1 MEPNQILLLGLSA
14 LIFAITLII
23 KIFTPRQI
31 DILAGIA
38 ALVFFGFAYYLIP
51 DQSYNFFDLSIA
63 TKTVIGII
71 WWLNVAF
78 FVNAIVKK
86 FVYKRRLTPDGEP
99 TVPIILQHLVTSF
112 IYLVIAMIVMRF
124 VLHQSITAVA
134 TASGAIALILGY
146 SSRTVFEEIFSG
158 LALSANKPF
167 VKGDLIQLNGEWAF
181 VKDISWRSITY
192 MDMDNN
198 YVVVPNTLV
207 AASKIRNLDQPSKMT
222 RRTMFFR
229 VEYNIPPKIVIEECD
244 KAMHDCPHIIPHPWN
259 FTAFYESDEHGMRYK
274 LHFHVDHYDDWY
286 TASDE
291 LWNAMWYRFARKGIR
306 FAHQRHLNYKGA
318 DDEKRGIKG
327 SAYDDAS
334 WQDLVAQFDQVPMFE
349 GMTKTDMKDLAKSAT
364 LRVLGPPER
373 IIEAGSATSS
383 MFLIA
388 YGNADVYEVDE
399 RNKETY
405 MATVGEGETLG
416 LMSLLTGAP
425 QRTTMRA
432 KEELGVWEISS
443 DSLHDL
449 FEQKP
454 QVMDNIA
461 KNVARW
467 QLEEDEA
474 INAIATSR
482 SEAAATLKRRTSR
495 LSDRIAKFFDGRNDD
510 DDDDDNM
517 EFNNY

>member
-14 LIFAITLII
+14 FIFAITLAV
-23 KIFTPRQI
+23 KIFTPRNI

-38 ALVFFGFAYYLIP
+38 ALVFFGLAFYLLP
-51 DQSYNFFDLSIA
+51 DQTVNFFDLSIT
-63 TKTVIGII
+63 TKAVIGII
-71 WWLNVAF
+71 WWFNAAF
-78 FVNAIVKK
+78 FVNAIVKE
-86 FVYKRRLTPDGEP
+86 FVYGLHLTPDGET

-112 IYLVIAMIVMRF
+112 IYLVAAMIVMRF

-167 VKGDLIQLNGEWAF
+167 AKGDLIQLNGEWAY
-181 VKDISWRSITY
+181 VRDISWRSITY

-229 VEYNIPPKIVIEECD
+229 VEYNIPPKVVVEECD
-244 KAMHDCPHIIPHPWN
+244 KAMKDCPHIIPHPWN
-259 FTAFYESDEHGMRYK
+259 FTSFYESDEYGMKYK
-274 LHFHVDHYDDWY
+274 LHFHIGHYDDWY
-286 TASDE
+286 TGSDE
-291 LWNAMWYRFARKGIR
+291 LMNAMWYRFARKGIR
-306 FAHQRHLNYKGA
+306 FAHQRHLNYKGPE
-318 DDEKRGIKG
+318 DEKRGIKG
-327 SAYDDAS
+327 SALDDAS
-334 WQDLVAQFDQVPMFE
+334 WKGLVSHFDQVPMFE
-349 GMTKTDMKDLAKSAT
+349 GMTKVDMKGLAKSAT
-364 LRVLGPPER
+364 MRVLGSPER
-373 IIEAGSATSS
+373 IIEAGSAITS

-399 RNKETY
+399 HGKETY
-405 MATVGEGETLG
+405 MATVGEAETLG
-416 LMSLLTGAP
+416 LMSLLTGIP
-425 QRTTMRA
+425 QRTTIRA

-443 DSLHDL
+443 DSLHAL

-454 QVMDNIA
+454 EVMENIA

-467 QLEEDEA
+467 QLEENEA

-495 LSDRIAKFFDGRNDD
+495 LSDRISKFFDGRNDD
-510 DDDDDNM
+510 DDDNT

>member
-1 MEPNQILLLGLSA
+1 MEANQTLLLGLSGV
-14 LIFAITLII
+14 IFAIALVL
-23 KIFTPRQI
+23 KLFTPRKI
-31 DILAGIA
+31 DVLAGIA
-38 ALVFFGFAYYLIP
+38 ALIFFGLAYYIIP
-51 DQSYNFFDLSIA
+51 DRSYNFFDLTI
-63 TKTVIGII
+63 TIKTILGII
-71 WWLNVAF
+71 WWMNAAF
-78 FVNAIVKK
+78 FVNALVKK
-86 FVYKRRLTPDGEP
+86 FLYGRHLTPDGDS
-99 TVPIILQHLVTSF
+99 TVPLILQHLVTSF
-112 IYLVIAMIVMRF
+112 IYLIAAMIVMRF

-134 TASGAIALILGY
+134 TTSGAIALILGY

-167 VKGDLIQLNGEWAF
+167 VKGDLIQLNGEWAYIR
-181 VKDISWRSITY
+181 DISWRSITY

-207 AASKIRNLDQPSKMT
+207 ASSKIRNLDQPSKMT

-244 KAMHDCPHIIPHPWN
+244 KAMSDCPHIVPHPWN
-259 FTAFYESDEHGMRYK
+259 FTSFYDSDEHGMRYK
-274 LHFHVDHYDDWY
+274 LHFHVEHYDDWY
-286 TASDE
+286 TGSDE
-291 LWNAMWYRFARKGIR
+291 LMNAMWYRFARKGIR
-306 FAHQRHLNYKGA
+306 FAHQRHLNYT
-318 DDEKRGIKG
+318 DTEDEKRAIKG
-327 SAYDDAS
+327 SALDDAS

-349 GMTKTDMKDLAKSAT
+349 GMTKTDMKVLAKSAT
-364 LRVLGPPER
+364 LKVLGSPER
-373 IIEAGSATSS
+373 IIEAGSTNTS

-405 MATVGEGETLG
+405 MATIGEGETLG
-416 LMSLLTGAP
+416 LMSLLTGTP

-461 KNVARW
+461 KNVTRW

-495 LSDRIAKFFDGRNDD
+495 LSDRIAKFFDDRT
-510 DDDDDNM
+510 DDDDDNA